1 MFVLSLPAL
10 AVILPPVI
18 KRFETAP
25 VESGESRHEANIA
38 SSNMGHDYFFGVGIN
53 NYSYAINYM
62 PYGEHLFPLDRGI
75 AHHIFWLHYAE
86 LGLIGVI
93 LYVLLTATF
102 ISMPLT

>member
-62 PYGEHLFPLDRGI
+62 PCGEHLFPLNRDM
-75 AHHIFWLHYAE
+75 AHKIFWLHIAD
-86 LGLIGVI
+86 LCSIGVF
-93 LYVLLTATF
+93 L
-102 ISMPLT
+102 